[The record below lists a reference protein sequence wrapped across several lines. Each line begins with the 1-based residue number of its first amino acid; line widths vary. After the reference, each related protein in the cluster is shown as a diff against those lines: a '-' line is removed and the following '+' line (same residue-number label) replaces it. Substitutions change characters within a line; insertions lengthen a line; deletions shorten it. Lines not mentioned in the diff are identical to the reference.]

1 MNLFQQLSESKLSK
15 EEIEALI
22 EICNRAVEMYYS
34 NLEQLDKVIKMY
46 KASDAEGEIKMV
58 FETDDGIETRSK
70 SLEDVELYRQQVI
83 DENENEIEY
92 LKTAHEKLT
101 QLAKIFE

>member
-22 EICNRAVEMYYS
+22 EICDRAVNMYNS
-34 NLEQLDKVIKMY
+34 NLEQLDKVIRMY
-46 KASDAEGEIKMV
+46 KASDAEGEIRMV
-58 FETDDGIETRSK
+58 IETDDGIETKTK
-70 SLEDVELYRQQVI
+70 SLEDVELYRQQMI
-83 DENENEIEY
+83 DENEVEIGH
-92 LKTAHEKLT
+92 LKSSHEKLT